1 MASIIGMMIIYEKV
15 WINTGDDD
23 TGDDSDEDDDDNNN
37 DSGKND
43 ICDMLKMIFVTSNK
57 EDDDTLNIVGKVQ

>member
-1 MASIIGMMIIYEKV
+1 M
-15 WINTGDDD
+15 NTGDDD
-23 TGDDSDEDDDDNNN
+23 TGDDSDEDDDDNND

-43 ICDMLKMIFVTSNK
+43 ICDMLKIIFVTSNK